1 MHWYDTVLRYAP
13 ADIKLAL
20 AMMPSL
26 SQVAAGNGGVPAA
39 AGSAGSQPDCS
50 PDAAAAGALAS
61 ASPARPFHGQL
72 ETSSS
77 LAPGP
82 ARDSQPPGL
91 RLAAGSEGPSQCGR
105 LARDRDRGRCGGGLG
120 MESIGQLRLQ
130 SGRSDSESVQPGR
143 ALVPPARVGHES

>member
-39 AGSAGSQPDCS
+39 AVPAGSQPDCS
-50 PDAAAAGALAS
+50 PDAAAAGALDS
-61 ASPARPFHGQL
+61 ASPAARPCHGQL

-82 ARDSQPPGL
+82 ARDAQQPGL
-91 RLAAGSEGPSQCGR
+91 RRPLQLAAGS
-105 LARDRDRGRCGGGLG
+105 
-120 MESIGQLRLQ
+120 
-130 SGRSDSESVQPGR
+130 
-143 ALVPPARVGHES
+143 